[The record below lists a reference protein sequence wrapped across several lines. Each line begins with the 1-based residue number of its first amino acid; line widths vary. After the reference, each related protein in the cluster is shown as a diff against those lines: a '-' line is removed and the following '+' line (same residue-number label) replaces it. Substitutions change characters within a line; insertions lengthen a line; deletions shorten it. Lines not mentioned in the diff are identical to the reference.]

1 MPYNLLYQSALA
13 KLIGKV
19 VRLVFSIKRSYYYY
33 RGYVFF
39 IYLIAGLINS
49 NN

>member
-19 VRLVFSIKRSYYYY
+19 VALSVHIIITVGLYY
-33 RGYVFF
+33 FF
-39 IYLIAGLINS
+39 YLIAGLINS